1 MENLNLK
8 DIEYIDII
16 TESLNSFY
24 IDPNNIVDFSLIPKT
39 IKLEE
44 PEELN
49 GVEYKAVEE
58 GLIVVDNLKN
68 IENEE
73 YNKEFSEKEQIIQ
86 LRIKYKGKELENY
99 YVTYQEKGSQLI
111 ALNEKGNV
119 FITIQEPTGGDM
131 E

>member
-1 MENLNLK
+1 M
-8 DIEYIDII
+8 EYIEII
-16 TESLNSFY
+16 TESLSTFY
-24 IDPNNIVDFSLIPKT
+24 IDHNNIVDFSLIPKT

-49 GVEYKAVEE
+49 DVEYKAVEE

-68 IENEE
+68 IKNEN
-73 YNKEFSEKEQIIQ
+73 NKEFSGKDQIIQ
-86 LRIKYKGKELENY
+86 LRIKYNNKGLENY
-99 YVTYQEKGSQLI
+99 YIVYQGKGSQLI

>member
-1 MENLNLK
+1 M
-8 DIEYIDII
+8 EYIEII
-16 TESLNSFY
+16 TESLNTFY
-24 IDPNNIVDFSLIPKT
+24 IDHNNIVDFSLIPKT

-49 GVEYKAVEE
+49 DVEYKAVEE

-68 IENEE
+68 IKNEN
-73 YNKEFSEKEQIIQ
+73 NKEFSEKDEIIQ
-86 LRIKYKGKELENY
+86 LRIKYDNKELENY
-99 YVTYQEKGSQLI
+99 YVVYQGKGAQLI

-131 E
+131 K

>member
-1 MENLNLK
+1 M
-8 DIEYIDII
+8 EYIEII

-39 IKLEE
+39 IELEE

-68 IENEE
+68 IKNEN
-73 YNKEFSEKEQIIQ
+73 NKEFSGKDQIIQ

>member
-39 IKLEE
+39 IELEE

>member
-1 MENLNLK
+1 M
-8 DIEYIDII
+8 EYIEII
-16 TESLNSFY
+16 TESLNTFY
-24 IDPNNIVDFSLIPKT
+24 IDHNNIVDFSLIPKT
-39 IKLEE
+39 IELEE

-68 IENEE
+68 IKNEN
-73 YNKEFSEKEQIIQ
+73 NKEFSGKDQMIQ
-86 LRIKYKGKELENY
+86 LRIKYNNKELETY
-99 YVTYQEKGSQLI
+99 YIVYQGKGAQLI

>member
-1 MENLNLK
+1 M
-8 DIEYIDII
+8 
-16 TESLNSFY
+16 
-24 IDPNNIVDFSLIPKT
+24 
-39 IKLEE
+39 
-44 PEELN
+44 N

-119 FITIQEPTGGDM
+119 FITMQEPIGGDM

>member
-1 MENLNLK
+1 M
-8 DIEYIDII
+8 EYIEII
-16 TESLNSFY
+16 TESLNAFY
-24 IDPNNIVDFSLIPKT
+24 IDHNNIVDFSLIPKT

-68 IENEE
+68 IKNEN
-73 YNKEFSEKEQIIQ
+73 NKEFSGEDQIIQ
-86 LRIKYKGKELENY
+86 LRIKYDNKELENY
-99 YVTYQEKGSQLI
+99 YVIYQGKGAQLI

>member
-1 MENLNLK
+1 M
-8 DIEYIDII
+8 EYIEII
-16 TESLNSFY
+16 TESLNTFY
-24 IDPNNIVDFSLIPKT
+24 IDHNNIVDFSLIPKT

-68 IENEE
+68 IKNEN
-73 YNKEFSEKEQIIQ
+73 NKEFSGKDQMIQ
-86 LRIKYKGKELENY
+86 LRIKYNNKELETY
-99 YVTYQEKGSQLI
+99 YIVYQGKGAQLI

>member
-1 MENLNLK
+1 M
-8 DIEYIDII
+8 EYIEII

-39 IKLEE
+39 IELEE

-68 IENEE
+68 IKNEN
-73 YNKEFSEKEQIIQ
+73 NKEFSGKDQIIQ

-119 FITIQEPTGGDM
+119 FITMQEPTGGDM

>member
-1 MENLNLK
+1 M
-8 DIEYIDII
+8 EYIEII

-58 GLIVVDNLKN
+58 GLIVVDDLKN
-68 IENEE
+68 IKNEN
-73 YNKEFSEKEQIIQ
+73 NKEFSGKDQIIQ
-86 LRIKYKGKELENY
+86 LRIKHNNKELENY
-99 YVTYQEKGSQLI
+99 YIVYQGKGSQLI

-119 FITIQEPTGGDM
+119 FITIQEPIGGDM

>member
-1 MENLNLK
+1 M
-8 DIEYIDII
+8 EYIEII
-16 TESLNSFY
+16 TESLNTFY
-24 IDPNNIVDFSLIPKT
+24 IDHNNIVDFSLIPKT

-49 GVEYKAVEE
+49 DVEYKAVEE
-58 GLIVVDNLKN
+58 GLIVVDNLENIKN
-68 IENEE
+68 EN
-73 YNKEFSEKEQIIQ
+73 NKEFSGKDQIIQ
-86 LRIKYKGKELENY
+86 LRIKYNNKELANSY
-99 YVTYQEKGSQLI
+99 IVYQETGAQLL

>member
-1 MENLNLK
+1 M
-8 DIEYIDII
+8 EYIEII
-16 TESLNSFY
+16 TESLNTFY
-24 IDPNNIVDFSLIPKT
+24 IDHNNIVDFSLIPKT

-49 GVEYKAVEE
+49 DVEYKAVEE

-68 IENEE
+68 IKNEN
-73 YNKEFSEKEQIIQ
+73 NKEFSGKDQIIQ
-86 LRIKYKGKELENY
+86 LRIKYNNKELENY
-99 YVTYQEKGSQLI
+99 YIVYQGKGAQLI

>member
-1 MENLNLK
+1 M
-8 DIEYIDII
+8 EYIEII
-16 TESLNSFY
+16 TEDLNSFY
-24 IDPNNIVDFSLIPKT
+24 IDHNNIVDFSLIPKT
-39 IKLEE
+39 IELEE

-49 GVEYKAVEE
+49 GIKYKAVEE

-68 IENEE
+68 IKNEN
-73 YNKEFSEKEQIIQ
+73 NKIFSEKEQIIQ
-86 LRIKYKGKELENY
+86 LRIKYEGKELENY
-99 YVTYQEKGSQLI
+99 YVVYQGKGAQLI

>member
-1 MENLNLK
+1 M
-8 DIEYIDII
+8 EYIEII

-39 IKLEE
+39 IELEE

-68 IENEE
+68 IKNEN
-73 YNKEFSEKEQIIQ
+73 NKEFSEKEQIIQ

-119 FITIQEPTGGDM
+119 FITMQEPTVGDM

>member
-1 MENLNLK
+1 M
-8 DIEYIDII
+8 EYIEII
-16 TESLNSFY
+16 TESLNSFH

-119 FITIQEPTGGDM
+119 FITMQEPIGGDM

>member
-1 MENLNLK
+1 M
-8 DIEYIDII
+8 EYIEII

-24 IDPNNIVDFSLIPKT
+24 IDPNNIVDFSLISKT

-68 IENEE
+68 IKNEN
-73 YNKEFSEKEQIIQ
+73 NKEFSGKDQMIQ
-86 LRIKYKGKELENY
+86 LRIKYNNKELETY
-99 YVTYQEKGSQLI
+99 YIVYQGKGAQLI

>member
-39 IKLEE
+39 IELEE

-68 IENEE
+68 IKNEN
-73 YNKEFSEKEQIIQ
+73 NKEFSEKDKIIQ
-86 LRIKYKGKELENY
+86 LRIKYDNKELENY
-99 YVTYQEKGSQLI
+99 YVVYQGKGAQLI
-111 ALNEKGNV
+111 ASNEKGNV
-119 FITIQEPTGGDM
+119 FITIQEPIGGNM

>member
-1 MENLNLK
+1 M
-8 DIEYIDII
+8 EYIEII
-16 TESLNSFY
+16 TESLNAFY
-24 IDPNNIVDFSLIPKT
+24 IDHNNIVDFSLIPKT

-44 PEELN
+44 PEELD

-68 IENEE
+68 IKNEN
-73 YNKEFSEKEQIIQ
+73 NKEFSGKDQIIQ
-86 LRIKYKGKELENY
+86 LRIKYDNKELENY
-99 YVTYQEKGSQLI
+99 YVVYQGKGAQLI

-119 FITIQEPTGGDM
+119 FITIQESTGGDM

>member
-1 MENLNLK
+1 M
-8 DIEYIDII
+8 EYIEII
-16 TESLNSFY
+16 TESLNTFY
-24 IDPNNIVDFSLIPKT
+24 IDHNNIVDFSLIPKT

-68 IENEE
+68 IKNEN
-73 YNKEFSEKEQIIQ
+73 NKEFSRKDQMIQ
-86 LRIKYKGKELENY
+86 LRIKYNNKELETY
-99 YVTYQEKGSQLI
+99 YIVYQGKGAQLI

>member
-1 MENLNLK
+1 M
-8 DIEYIDII
+8 
-16 TESLNSFY
+16 
-24 IDPNNIVDFSLIPKT
+24 
-39 IKLEE
+39 
-44 PEELN
+44 N

-119 FITIQEPTGGDM
+119 FITMQEPTGGDM

>member
-16 TESLNSFY
+16 TESLNTFY
-24 IDPNNIVDFSLIPKT
+24 IDHNNIVDFSLIPKT

-68 IENEE
+68 IKNEE

-119 FITIQEPTGGDM
+119 FITMQEPTGGDM

>member
-1 MENLNLK
+1 M
-8 DIEYIDII
+8 EYIEII
-16 TESLNSFY
+16 TESLNTFY
-24 IDPNNIVDFSLIPKT
+24 IDHNNIVDFSLIPKT

-68 IENEE
+68 IKNEND
-73 YNKEFSEKEQIIQ
+73 KEFSGKDQIIQ
-86 LRIKYKGKELENY
+86 LRIKYNNKELENY
-99 YVTYQEKGSQLI
+99 YIVYQGKGAQLI

>member
-1 MENLNLK
+1 M
-8 DIEYIDII
+8 EYIEII
-16 TESLNSFY
+16 TESLNAFY
-24 IDPNNIVDFSLIPKT
+24 IDHNNIVDFSLIPKT

-44 PEELN
+44 PEELD

-68 IENEE
+68 IKNEN
-73 YNKEFSEKEQIIQ
+73 NKEFSGKDQIIQ
-86 LRIKYKGKELENY
+86 LRIKYDNKELENY
-99 YVTYQEKGSQLI
+99 YVVYQGKGSQLI

>member
-1 MENLNLK
+1 MEYIEIITENLN
-8 DIEYIDII
+8 
-16 TESLNSFY
+16 TFY
-24 IDPNNIVDFSLIPKT
+24 IDHNNIVDFSLIPKT

-49 GVEYKAVEE
+49 DVEYKAVEE

-68 IENEE
+68 IKNEN
-73 YNKEFSEKEQIIQ
+73 NKEFSGKDQIIQ
-86 LRIKYKGKELENY
+86 LRIKYNNKELENY
-99 YVTYQEKGSQLI
+99 YIVYQGKGAQLI

-119 FITIQEPTGGDM
+119 FITIQEPTGGDV

>member
-1 MENLNLK
+1 M
-8 DIEYIDII
+8 EYIEII
-16 TESLNSFY
+16 TESLNTFY
-24 IDPNNIVDFSLIPKT
+24 IDHNNIVDFSLIPKT

-49 GVEYKAVEE
+49 DVEYKAVEE
-58 GLIVVDNLKN
+58 GLIVVDNLENIKN
-68 IENEE
+68 EN
-73 YNKEFSEKEQIIQ
+73 NKEFSGKDPIIK
-86 LRIKYKGKELENY
+86 LRIKYNNKELENY
-99 YVTYQEKGSQLI
+99 YIVYQGKGAQLI

>member
-1 MENLNLK
+1 M
-8 DIEYIDII
+8 EYIEII
-16 TESLNSFY
+16 TESLNTFY
-24 IDPNNIVDFSLIPKT
+24 IDHNNIVDFSLISKT

-49 GVEYKAVEE
+49 DIEYKAVEE

-68 IENEE
+68 IKNEN
-73 YNKEFSEKEQIIQ
+73 NKEFSGKDQIIQ
-86 LRIKYKGKELENY
+86 LRIKYNNKELENY
-99 YVTYQEKGSQLI
+99 YIIYQGKGAQLI

-119 FITIQEPTGGDM
+119 FITIQESTGGDM

>member
-1 MENLNLK
+1 M
-8 DIEYIDII
+8 EYIEII

-39 IKLEE
+39 IELEE

-68 IENEE
+68 IKNEN
-73 YNKEFSEKEQIIQ
+73 NKEFSEKEQIIQ

-119 FITIQEPTGGDM
+119 FITMQEPTGGDM

>member
-1 MENLNLK
+1 M
-8 DIEYIDII
+8 EYIEII

-68 IENEE
+68 IKNEN
-73 YNKEFSEKEQIIQ
+73 NKEFSGKDQMIQ
-86 LRIKYKGKELENY
+86 LRIKYNNKELETY
-99 YVTYQEKGSQLI
+99 YIVYKGKGAQLI

-119 FITIQEPTGGDM
+119 FITIQEPTGGDV

>member
-1 MENLNLK
+1 M
-8 DIEYIDII
+8 EYIEII
-16 TESLNSFY
+16 TESLNTFY
-24 IDPNNIVDFSLIPKT
+24 IDHNNIVDFSLIPKT

-68 IENEE
+68 IKNEN
-73 YNKEFSEKEQIIQ
+73 NKEFSEKEQIIQ

-119 FITIQEPTGGDM
+119 FITMQEPIGGDM

>member
-1 MENLNLK
+1 M
-8 DIEYIDII
+8 EYIEII

-68 IENEE
+68 IKNEN
-73 YNKEFSEKEQIIQ
+73 NKEFSEKEQIIQ

-119 FITIQEPTGGDM
+119 FITMQEPIGGDM

>member
-1 MENLNLK
+1 MK
-8 DIEYIDII
+8 YIEII
-16 TESLNSFY
+16 TESLNAFY
-24 IDPNNIVDFSLIPKT
+24 IDHNNIVDFSLIPKT

-49 GVEYKAVEE
+49 DVEYKAVEE

-68 IENEE
+68 IKNEN
-73 YNKEFSEKEQIIQ
+73 NKEFSEKDKIIQ

-119 FITIQEPTGGDM
+119 FITMQEPTGGDM